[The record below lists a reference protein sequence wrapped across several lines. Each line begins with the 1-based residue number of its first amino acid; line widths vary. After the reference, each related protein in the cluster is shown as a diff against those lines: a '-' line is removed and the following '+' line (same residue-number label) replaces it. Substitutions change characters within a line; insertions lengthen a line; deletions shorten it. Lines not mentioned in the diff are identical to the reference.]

1 MNMNVNTVLT
11 ALLSQEW
18 ETLLRRLVVFICMLA
33 FTFII
38 SLSLSLSQSWHCDNA
53 SSSGGHI
60 HFRFLTK
67 WMLVSDDGRTLHRTS
82 GRFSKCH
89 RKEHEEISETCFF
102 LL

>member
-18 ETLLRRLVVFICMLA
+18 ETLLKRLVVFICMLV
-33 FTFII
+33 FTSII
-38 SLSLSLSQSWHCDNA
+38 SLSQSWHCDNA

-67 WMLVSDDGRTLHRTS
+67 WVLVSDDGRTLHCTS
-82 GRFSKCH
+82 RRFSKCH

>member
-1 MNMNVNTVLT
+1 VNMNVNTVLT

-18 ETLLRRLVVFICMLA
+18 ETLLKRLVVFICMLVS
-33 FTFII
+33 TSII
-38 SLSLSLSQSWHCDNA
+38 SLSQSWYCDNA

-82 GRFSKCH
+82 RRFSKCH
-89 RKEHEEISETCFF
+89 RKEHEEISETYFF